1 MRDRFDEFGPAPD
14 QTHPAD
20 KLFFAMNMDRRIRM
34 RTPFRSE
41 IRNAKQRGR
50 LPTLQSGQEFVVIVQ
65 RLGGP
70 ITTMLA
76 VARLD
81 PPGTYPDTDDDIRR
95 AFGRQ
100 PKPVA
105 PAGVAA

>member
-1 MRDRFDEFGPAPD
+1 MRDRFDEFGPAPNRTD
-14 QTHPAD
+14 DAD
-20 KLFFAMNMDRRIRM
+20 MLFFAVNPSRRM
-34 RTPFRSE
+34 RVRAPFRSE
-41 IRNAKQRGR
+41 IRNAKTRGR
-50 LPTLQSGQEFVVIVQ
+50 LPVLQPGQEFVVIVQ
-65 RLGGP
+65 RLDSP

-81 PPGTYPDTDDDIRR
+81 APGTYPDTDDEIRR

-105 PAGVAA
+105 PAGVTA